1 MIVQFLFVLAILAA
15 AGVVYGL
22 VLARSSRGK
31 GVIADTVEAWRAE
44 DRQLDEF
51 DVTMRD
57 TSVGDV
63 FSAFPE
69 DTSPYVTP
77 ETVEGGFTRM
87 VGAGKGTPASGG
99 PSAGGAPSPSRGL
112 AAGISTG
119 NAAAVASGGAAPQSG
134 SRQSP
139 GDQPR
144 DVRAPQGGPPA
155 PDQPIQKSASRTEPS
170 ARSA

>member
-119 NAAAVASGGAAPQSG
+119 NAGEA
-134 SRQSP
+134 
-139 GDQPR
+139 
-144 DVRAPQGGPPA
+144 PA
-155 PDQPIQKSASRTEPS
+155 PDLDLAAIRVGAG
-170 ARSA
+170 